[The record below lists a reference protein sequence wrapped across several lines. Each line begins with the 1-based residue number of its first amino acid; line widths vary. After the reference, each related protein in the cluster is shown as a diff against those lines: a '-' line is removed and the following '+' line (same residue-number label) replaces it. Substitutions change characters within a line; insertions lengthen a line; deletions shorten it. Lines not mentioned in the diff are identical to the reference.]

1 MFGATQVLFCNILKA
16 FNKIFY
22 ADLLH
27 KLKFY
32 GLLDQVFDIFSLFL
46 CNSLLR
52 DSCRF
57 PRYPT
62 YLQLHIDDLPDH
74 AFCNIAIY
82 ADDTTV
88 YVNVIGF

>member
-1 MFGATQVLFCNILKA
+1 ML
-16 FNKIFY
+16 IFFTNLNFM
-22 ADLLH
+22 DFLTRCST
-27 KLKFY
+27 F
-32 GLLDQVFDIFSLFL
+32 FL
-46 CNSLLR
+46 CFFVIA
-52 DSCRF
+52 CFVIHAGF

-88 YVNVIGF
+88 YVNVTGF